1 MKPAPPVTSAL
12 MLALPCAPPDRKP
25 SVASREHSRRL
36 ACRAR
41 RATAQSGLTAR
52 HRTRNNGEMSEDR
65 LFDVAVVGG
74 GIVGLATAFQLLRS
88 QPALSVAVIEKEA
101 ELGVHQT
108 GHNSGV
114 LHAGLYYTPGSLKAR
129 LCREGKVELERFA
142 DEHGIPYR
150 HCGKLVVALD
160 ETEIPRLMALKERAV
175 ANGVEGL
182 EEVGPE
188 RIRELEPH
196 VSGIRGLWSPRTGI
210 IDFRRVA
217 LAYADE
223 VRARGGTVVTGVRV
237 VAVRD
242 TPSERVVIS
251 SAGRFRARGVIA
263 CAGLHADRLAR
274 RSGVLDGPRMVPFRG
289 DYYTLVPEARH
300 LVNGLVYPVPD
311 PRFPFLGVH
320 FTRRTNDEVWA
331 GPNAVVAFAREG
343 YRRRDV
349 VARDLAETA
358 RLPGLLAARTA
369 VPSDGPG
376 RDVARRLETGV
387 RRGASALRPGAPGRP
402 AGVRA
407 VRRAG
412 AGDLPGRVDG
422 RRLRDW
428 RYGNVLHVINA
439 PSPAATASLAIG
451 RVLAET
457 TRRFSAA

>member
-1 MKPAPPVTSAL
+1 
-12 MLALPCAPPDRKP
+12 
-25 SVASREHSRRL
+25 
-36 ACRAR
+36 
-41 RATAQSGLTAR
+41 
-52 HRTRNNGEMSEDR
+52 MSEDR

-74 GIVGLATAFQLLRS
+74 GIVGLATAFQLLRL
-88 QPALSVAVIEKEA
+88 QPALSVVVIEKEA

-114 LHAGLYYTPGSLKAR
+114 LHAGLYYAPGSLKAR

-160 ETEIPRLMALKERAV
+160 ETEIPRLMALKERAA

-188 RIRELEPH
+188 KIRELEPH

-223 VRARGGTVVTGVRV
+223 VRARGGTVVTGTRV
-237 VAVRD
+237 QAVRD

-274 RSGVLDGPRMVPFRG
+274 RSGERDGPRVVPFRG
-289 DYYTLVPEARH
+289 DYYTLVPEARR

-320 FTRRTNDEVWA
+320 FTRRMNDEVWA
-331 GPNAVVAFAREG
+331 GPNAVLAFAREG
-343 YRRRDV
+343 YRRSDI
-349 VARDLAETA
+349 VARDLAETLTYPGFWRLA
-358 RLPGLLAARTA
+358 RPYLRTGLAEMWRDAWKPAFVGALQRY
-369 VPSDGPG
+369 VPELQADQLVFGP
-376 RDVARRLETGV
+376 
-387 RRGASALRPGAPGRP
+387 S
-402 AGVRA
+402 GVRA
-407 VRRAG
+407 QAVSPDGSMVDDFAIAG
-412 AGDLPGRVDG
+412 A
-422 RRLRDW
+422 
-428 RYGNVLHVINA
+428 GNVLHVINA

-457 TRRFSAA
+457 AAARFSAA